1 MKQPRNTDLSASP
14 AFGVVAESTW
24 SAHKDMKEFTILV
37 LFSELHHGSV
47 MNHTFL

>member
-24 SAHKDMKEFTILV
+24 KAHKDMKEFTVLV
-37 LFSELHHGSV
+37 LFFEIHHESV
-47 MNHTFL
+47 MKHTFL